1 MENHVPPVVADVSP
15 RTMDQLLLMMC
26 YLLLRADV
34 SLAVTLVKEP
44 AAPIQLSQL
53 PAADLDDA
61 AKLIYVDE
69 SIQHEV
75 LNFDYVGLKH
85 TGDDEDDVLLFRHQ
99 VHWRA
104 GRRYNAPK
112 RLISKLAAVEVLRK
126 LKRVLAI
133 AQGKARR
140 AGTKKRHI
148 DNPTFK
154 EALAG
159 PNAQLVRG
167 ATGAEIAQC
176 TEVYEAMK
184 ILTKEECK
192 AYGDEL
198 RRALTSHIEIVYK
211 GGPES
216 GRLIQVKAWLVIHGN

>member
-1 MENHVPPVVADVSP
+1 
-15 RTMDQLLLMMC
+15 MDQLLLMMC

-44 AAPIQLSQL
+44 ASPLQLSQL

-61 AKLIYVDE
+61 AIDE

-99 VHWRA
+99 AHWRA
-104 GRRYNAPK
+104 GRHYNAPK

-167 ATGAEIAQC
+167 AIDADC
-176 TEVYEAMK
+176 PVY
-184 ILTKEECK
+184 
-192 AYGDEL
+192 
-198 RRALTSHIEIVYK
+198 
-211 GGPES
+211 
-216 GRLIQVKAWLVIHGN
+216 